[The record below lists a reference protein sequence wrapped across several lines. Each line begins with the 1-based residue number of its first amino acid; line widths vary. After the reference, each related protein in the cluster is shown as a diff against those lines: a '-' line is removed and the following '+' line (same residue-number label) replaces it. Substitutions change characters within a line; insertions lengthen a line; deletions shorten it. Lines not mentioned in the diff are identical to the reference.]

1 MNTKIFNLL
10 LKNLENSFNLPKY
23 KDLCFDQTIV
33 IEELP
38 WTPVKRKKFEDSIM
52 EELEFHRLDLSG
64 SLLQITERLD
74 KLYTG
79 RFFSSVWRP
88 STDSHKFTGWDIVK
102 YVNEKNPSRVLD
114 YGCGYNQFKDKIQG
128 LIGIDPYNDHAD
140 YMVDIF
146 EFVDEP
152 ESFDAILVLGSL
164 NFNSQDELEIRMK
177 KLVNFLKP
185 GGYMYFR
192 ANPGI
197 QWPDGKYVDIFPW
210 SFEFVVKM
218 AKDNDLAVES
228 FKKDTGKNGERYFF
242 VYKKFCTDCL
252 EI

>member
-10 LKNLENSFNLPKY
+10 LKNLKNSFNLPKY
-23 KDLCFDQTIV
+23 ENLSFNQTTI
-33 IEELP
+33 IEKLP
-38 WTPVKRKKFEDSIM
+38 WTPVKRKKFEKSIM
-52 EELEFHRLDLSG
+52 QELEFEVLDLTG
-64 SLLQITERLD
+64 SLFEITERLD

-79 RFFSSVWRP
+79 RFFSTQWKP
-88 STDSHKFTGWDIVK
+88 STDSHKFTGWDLVEV
-102 YVNEKNPSRVLD
+102 VNEKNPSKVLD
-114 YGCGYNQFKDKIQG
+114 YGCGYNQFKNKIRG
-128 LIGIDPYNDHAD
+128 LIGIDPYNESAD

-146 EFVDEP
+146 EFIDEP

-164 NFNSQDELEIRMK
+164 NFNSQNDLELRMK
-177 KLVNFLKP
+177 KLVTFLKP

-218 AKDNDLAVES
+218 ARDNNLSVES
-228 FKKDTGKNGERYFF
+228 FKKDTGKNGERYYF
-242 VYKKFCTDCL
+242 VYLK
-252 EI
+252 